1 MVSAQTG
8 ICNLAFFFSRF
19 KTFLYFDIEIDYLIQ
34 VRSFDLYWNS
44 LLLAEHGVTFFVKKK
59 KNDEIAGKV
68 SRLWEGIGKVEAVA
82 SIITGVLGIV
92 LKYLSKRLIE

>member
-1 MVSAQTG
+1 M
-8 ICNLAFFFSRF
+8 
-19 KTFLYFDIEIDYLIQ
+19 YFDIEIDYLIQ

-44 LLLAEHGVTFFVKKK
+44 LFLAEHGVTFFKK
-59 KNDEIAGKV
+59 KNGEIAGKL